1 MQNIENER
9 KQNGGEFFLSLPVT
23 YTVSVTE
30 RITVW

>member
-9 KQNGGEFFLSLPVT
+9 KQNGEGFFLSLPVT
-23 YTVSVTE
+23 YIVSVTD

>member
-9 KQNGGEFFLSLPVT
+9 KQNGERFFLSLPVT
-23 YTVSVTE
+23 YIVSVID